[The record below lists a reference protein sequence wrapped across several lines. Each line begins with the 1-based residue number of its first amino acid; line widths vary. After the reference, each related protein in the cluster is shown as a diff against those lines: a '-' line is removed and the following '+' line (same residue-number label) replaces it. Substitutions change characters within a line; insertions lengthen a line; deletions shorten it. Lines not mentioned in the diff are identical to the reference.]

1 MIVPTLEVCSSASL
15 ICSILIQTKL
25 LKALLQG
32 SWQNLSHLLSKSDF
46 WRCALEH
53 FNYGFFEEYSC
64 KTITQIYLDT
74 EYKLPFTIMDQSKV
88 RFSGSS
94 YTILFPAYSSL
105 FARFL
110 HFYASGFKRAIG
122 IKYLA
127 NSFQATAEC

>member
-32 SWQNLSHLLSKSDF
+32 SWQNLSHLHSCLLLSKSDF

-64 KTITQIYLDT
+64 KTITQIYLDK

-88 RFSGSS
+88 RVSPAVLTRFCFQPTPPCLLVFYTSMPRVSS
-94 YTILFPAYSSL
+94 VLSESNT
-105 FARFL
+105 
-110 HFYASGFKRAIG
+110 
-122 IKYLA
+122 
-127 NSFQATAEC
+127 